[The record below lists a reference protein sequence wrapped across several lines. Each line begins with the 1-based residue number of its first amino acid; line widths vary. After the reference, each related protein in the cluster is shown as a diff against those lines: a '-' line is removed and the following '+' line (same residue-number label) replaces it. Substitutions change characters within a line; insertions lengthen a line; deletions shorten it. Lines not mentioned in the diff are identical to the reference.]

1 MPIKMVPNAAIVMWP
16 AFCPH
21 VRVFDLY
28 PSRLRNNIDR
38 TCFHRRNFIDIH
50 FTSWTNSKVGLC
62 ITGKTKHTQ
71 TQCDKNAQPAISHK
85 IPKERAV
92 LTALVLFETESLR

>member
-1 MPIKMVPNAAIVMWP
+1 MVLNAAIVMWP
-16 AFCPH
+16 ALCPNI
-21 VRVFDLY
+21 RVFDLY
-28 PSRLRNNIDR
+28 PSGLWNDIDR
-38 TCFHRRNFIDIH
+38 ACFHRRNFIDIH
-50 FTSWTNSKVGLC
+50 FTGRTNNKVGLR

-71 TQCDKNAQPAISHK
+71 TQCDKNTQPAISHK